1 MEPSRHNAPAL
12 GFPALA
18 AAAQGQGQGQ
28 GMDGAGRGSA
38 EPRSSER
45 WLPPSPGR
53 LPQGS
58 QDKVEACRRG
68 RCLGN
73 LLTDVFVTNVYHVFF
88 GAPQNKESFPLE
100 RFSVLASARSLSCPA
115 E

>member
-18 AAAQGQGQGQ
+18 AAAQGQGQG
-28 GMDGAGRGSA
+28 MDGAGRGSA
-38 EPRSSER
+38 EC